1 MQRVRNSPRVT
12 RLVSSRDRVHTQ
24 AGLVLKFMLLSF
36 MLLSASHADGQ
47 WHILQ
52 FGSFR
57 LLGRDKI
64 FSYVR
69 RKEGNP
75 NLFPKP

>member
-1 MQRVRNSPRVT
+1 MQRLRNSPRVT
-12 RLVSSRDRVHTQ
+12 RLLSSSRDRVHTQ
-24 AGLVLKFMLLSF
+24 AGLVLKFT
-36 MLLSASHADGQ
+36 LLSASHADGQ

-52 FGSFR
+52 FGRFR

-69 RKEGNP
+69 RKEGNS